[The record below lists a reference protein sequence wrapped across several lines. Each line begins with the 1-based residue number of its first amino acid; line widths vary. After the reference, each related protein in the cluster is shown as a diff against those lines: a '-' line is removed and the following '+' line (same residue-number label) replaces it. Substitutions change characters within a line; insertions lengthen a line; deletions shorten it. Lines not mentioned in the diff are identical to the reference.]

1 MKIGIVLPSVP
12 SYSETFFTSKI
23 KGLQAN
29 GFEVILFVNNF
40 STKTALNCTIISS
53 PKFSKNKLKNSFLS
67 FYYFLKTFI
76 FTFKSTHKLYE
87 LNRKDNLTILQNIKN
102 IIINCHI
109 LTQKLDWLH
118 FGFGT
123 MAIDRENVAEAIGA
137 KMAVSFRG
145 FDIGIYPIKHPN
157 CYDKLWKKVDKIH
170 VISDDI
176 EDLVSKYGFKDQYKI
191 EKITPA
197 IDINYFKT
205 NNSER
210 DLNRIITVAR
220 LNWKKGLEYTL
231 EALKIVKEN
240 GVEFQYYIIG
250 DGIEIERLQFAVY
263 QLGLKENVFFLGKLS
278 RKQVKEEMEKST
290 YYIQYS
296 LQEGFCNAVLEAQAM
311 GLVCFV
317 SDAEG
322 LSENIL
328 NNETGFVIP
337 KRNPLLLANKIIE
350 VSNSSNQD
358 KVQLTNKAIQRINS
372 TFTIHNQTQ
381 QFVGFYKNELN

>member
-123 MAIDRENVAEAIGA
+123 MAIDRENTAESIGA

>member
-12 SYSETFFTSKI
+12 GYSETFFTSKI

-40 STKTALNCTIISS
+40 SSKTALDCTVISS
-53 PKFSKNKLKNSFLS
+53 PKFSKNKLKNIFLS
-67 FYYFLKTFI
+67 LYYFVKSLI
-76 FTFKSTHKLYE
+76 FSFKNVKKLYK
-87 LNRKDNLTILQNIKN
+87 LDKQDNLSFSQSIKS
-102 IIINCHI
+102 IIISSHI
-109 LTQKLDWLH
+109 ISQRLDWLH

-123 MAIDRENVAEAIGA
+123 MAIDRENTAKSIGA

-176 EDLVSKYGFKDQYKI
+176 EDLVLKYGFKDEYKI

-197 IDINYFKT
+197 IDIDYFKT

-210 DLNRIITVAR
+210 DSNRIITVAR

-311 GLVCFV
+311 GLICFV

-322 LSENIL
+322 LSENVL

-358 KVQLTNKAIQRINS
+358 KVQLANEAIQRINS

-381 QFVGFYKNELN
+381 QFVDFYKNDYY